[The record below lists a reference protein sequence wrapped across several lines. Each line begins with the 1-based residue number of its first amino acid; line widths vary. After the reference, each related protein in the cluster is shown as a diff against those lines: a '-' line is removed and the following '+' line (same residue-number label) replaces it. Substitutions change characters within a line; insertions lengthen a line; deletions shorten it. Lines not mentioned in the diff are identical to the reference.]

1 MELDEP
7 NKLSYVLFTSHP
19 LLLWPINWKRKEKLE
34 WVNVN
39 EKFTIMLK
47 KEKKDIN
54 QYSISLSLTRHN
66 YGLSLVGLRFEQ
78 QLNQTTTSEK

>member
-1 MELDEP
+1 M
-7 NKLSYVLFTSHP
+7 
-19 LLLWPINWKRKEKLE
+19 
-34 WVNVN
+34 N

-47 KEKKDIN
+47 KKKKKKTNIN

-66 YGLSLVGLRFEQ
+66 YGLSLVGWRFEQ